1 MFGEHNFRVHGAN
14 QVRYLSARPG
24 SIGTP
29 QIKDAHC
36 SLILTWYIVEIF
48 MFGAHNFHVDDANQV
63 RYLGAMPVSIGTTQ
77 NQNKV
82 GHFYTMV

>member
-1 MFGEHNFRVHGAN
+1 MFGAHHFCVDGAN
-14 QVRYLSARPG
+14 QVRYLSAMPG
-24 SIGTP
+24 SIGTA
-29 QIKDAHC
+29 QIKVAHC

-63 RYLGAMPVSIGTTQ
+63 RYLSAMPVSIGTTQ
-77 NQNKV
+77 NKI